1 MQFYQLFITFLL
13 HKNILYTSEIT
24 ALLLTSCI
32 IYLQISVTF
41 ASISPD
47 IQLNVTFL
55 QTL

>member
-1 MQFYQLFITFLL
+1 MQFYQLFINFLF
-13 HKNILYTSEIT
+13 HKNILYTSEVT

-32 IYLQISVTF
+32 SYQQIPVTF
-41 ASISPD
+41 ASLSPD